1 MPPDE
6 RFSSCPSPLI
16 RAVPR
21 PACERPSAG
30 WADWLARYSVDLL
43 RISLGLVFLGFG
55 VLKFFPGL
63 SPAESLAAQTLD
75 ILTLGLLPE
84 RLGLIA
90 VAGLETLIGLLLL
103 SGRWLRLALG
113 LLAVELVG
121 ILSPIVL
128 LPGEMFR
135 GSSWPRRWPA
145 STCSRTSSSS
155 RPGSSSPRGPSALGW
170 SWTAA
175 DEQALDTCRAG
186 PDPRGASERS
196 PR

>member
-1 MPPDE
+1 
-6 RFSSCPSPLI
+6 
-16 RAVPR
+16 
-21 PACERPSAG
+21 
-30 WADWLARYSVDLL
+30 
-43 RISLGLVFLGFG
+43 VFLGFG

-103 SGRWLRLALG
+103 SGRWLRLALD

-135 GSSWPRRWPA
+135 GSVVAPTLAGQYVLKDIVLVAAGLVIAARTLGARMVVDRR
-145 STCSRTSSSS
+145 
-155 RPGSSSPRGPSALGW
+155 
-170 SWTAA
+170 
-175 DEQALDTCRAG
+175 
-186 PDPRGASERS
+186 
-196 PR
+196 